1 MQMAYKYIH
10 VTYEK
15 TWMQYKW
22 TLTKHHWMRV
32 TANENESSLKVFAQ
46 KHSSQTNSIFYLS
59 NVFHKIFQGYN
70 CRENTKKIG
79 TKYKQ

>member
-1 MQMAYKYIH
+1 
-10 VTYEK
+10 
-15 TWMQYKW
+15 
-22 TLTKHHWMRV
+22 MRI

-46 KHSSQTNSIFYLS
+46 KHSSQKNSIFYLS

-70 CRENTKKIG
+70 SRENTKKIG

>member
-1 MQMAYKYIH
+1 
-10 VTYEK
+10 
-15 TWMQYKW
+15 
-22 TLTKHHWMRV
+22 MRV

-59 NVFHKIFQGYN
+59 KVFHKIFQGYN